1 MHENNPQKRASGPR
15 REAAGPHQGR
25 SRVPRAPRPLDRQA
39 GRLDV
44 GRLQE
49 LQARMVEIAGEFIK
63 ANPTAMDLARREY
76 RDEQCNARRERI
88 AQLRADIDKLSAE
101 LTALEQES

>member
-1 MHENNPQKRASGPR
+1 MHGNDPQKRASGPR
-15 REAAGPHQGR
+15 REAAGPRQGR
-25 SRVPRAPRPLDRQA
+25 SRVPVRRRPLDRQA

-44 GRLQE
+44 
-49 LQARMVEIAGEFIK
+49 V
-63 ANPTAMDLARREY
+63 ARREY